1 MRKEWKRPSTAAEV
15 CEGIQN
21 AEDFGRAVRDWQH
34 ELLKVHSRPGFADRI
49 VDPPPLLRARLKDHG
64 QCDAYLAAYVEW
76 LADRAG
82 VDAPKW
88 VNDPDR
94 IADKA
99 WFDYP
104 PLWIQSFV
112 SAPAAFR
119 RRGVF
124 TKPDNVLRIKR
135 GRPPVSADQKR
146 RKSAERQRRYRTRV
160 SAKLARL
167 KKLEAQLA
175 SQ

>member
-1 MRKEWKRPSTAAEV
+1 MRKEWKRPQTAADV
-15 CEGIQN
+15 CSDIQN
-21 AEDFGRAVRDWQH
+21 AEEFGRAVRDWQH
-34 ELLKVHSRPGFADRI
+34 ELRKVHSRPEFAKRI
-49 VDPPPLLRARLKDHG
+49 ENAPPLLRTRLSDHG

-82 VDAPKW
+82 VDAPSW
-88 VNDPDR
+88 VNDPQR
-94 IADKA
+94 VADKA

-124 TKPDNVLRIKR
+124 TKPDNVLNIKR
-135 GRPPVSADQKR
+135 GRPPVSSDHKRRMSADRQKR
-146 RKSAERQRRYRTRV
+146 YRARV
-160 SAKLARL
+160 KEKLARL
-167 KKLEAQLA
+167 KELEAQLA
-175 SQ
+175 SN

>member
-1 MRKEWKRPSTAAEV
+1 MRKGWTRPTTAAEV
-15 CEGIQN
+15 CDGIEN
-21 AEDFGRAVRDWQH
+21 AEDFGRAIRDWQH
-34 ELLKVHSRPGFADRI
+34 ELRNVHSRPGFAKRI
-49 VDPPPLLRARLKDHG
+49 KDPPPTLRSRLNDHG

-82 VDAPKW
+82 VYPPNW
-88 VNDPDR
+88 VNDSDR

-99 WFDYP
+99 WYDYP
-104 PLWIQSFV
+104 PLWVQSFV

-124 TKPDNVLRIKR
+124 TTPDNVLNIKR
-135 GRPPVSADQKR
+135 GRPTVSANQKR
-146 RKSAERQRRYRTRV
+146 RKGAERQRRYRARV

-167 KKLEAQLA
+167 KELEAQLA
-175 SQ
+175 SH